1 MSLFNVSL
9 SFSSE
14 KPLLIVTKKALDLD
28 LITRSAILTTQIL
41 TATSSQT
48 IPDDQLTFVVLQ
60 SPAWGR
66 IVRSNSGHVTAS
78 EKTVT
83 SFTKLD
89 LKNGLVRYS
98 LGNIYGRTNLGILM
112 DSFHVYVTDG
122 VHNSSAGQVLVNI
135 SMPTYADNVVKRR
148 NHRNVNKSNSK
159 KTSRNHQQTRDEE
172 GLGINNSNN
181 NNSTPFGFHFSNPNK
196 DRGKSSLHLKVEN
209 IRVTRKGQTPFTI
222 RYERSPQKRRSM
234 IESTL
239 SLDVPPTHGH
249 LVLLRPQQDL
259 IDQDLKEDRFQNL
272 SLTDISNEISMVYKH
287 DGSESSHDNFVLSL
301 ANDNK
306 SIKKSVSV
314 KIGSKSKMVK
324 LIKNRGLLMSDRN
337 PATLNSSYLVVS
349 EEFTSPG
356 EIEYELMKQP
366 TRGYLKILDQ
376 QLESSGTQLEVG
388 SIFTQLDVNENRVL
402 YVPVDANLRNDSF
415 AFKVND
421 DPQLHSFNIFI
432 KRYERIL
439 PPLRI
444 SLGDQSFHCLEEN
457 SFDDL
462 GKVDQ
467 SCSFVSIRKEPLFGV
482 VGQQGHKFLAAD
494 LAKVCY
500 YGHEHLKG
508 DQFELAIFNEC
519 TNTTVVSRKFLVDSG
534 ELHTPHLDVSVPLM
548 VVHGDRVSL
557 NPSNLQAS
565 SDGVEASRIYFV
577 VVDPPRHG
585 RLLMDGQSVREFSQE
600 DINSELISYESSRI
614 DDSMMDYF
622 LFFVSIDKSP
632 LVRSASDGKA
642 SFFSILIQP
651 ASKIP
656 PRLIVTSPHKNLAI
670 LDNKFVFRIDATHL
684 KASHSSFSSRELVYH
699 IKSKTKHGH
708 LEFYT
713 SGRQVRRRFTQ
724 KDIDDNNLIFVLKN
738 DSLAVND
745 SFSFKLMDPNK
756 NTIDNQR
763 LVLSFPSFFKHSRF
777 MPIACRFSF
786 EWSVVEFPMSQLKIC
801 KSSDV
806 LVLPVLRRGLISGTS
821 SVMIRAKY
829 VSDKDIP
836 DHSKPT
842 DGSITFRASSHFIC
856 CSSAF
861 ISLIHLGV
869 LTLTYKKFSFA

>member
-1 MSLFNVSL
+1 MRETFSLDELQSHLVNFKLFSDQHRHHRHHLKDSFLLLQNSESSLYPEKRRGDCQISLFNVSL

-28 LITRSAILTTQIL
+28 LITRSAILNTQIL
-41 TATSSQT
+41 TATSSKT
-48 IPDDQLTFVVLQ
+48 IPDNQLTFVILQ

-66 IVRSNSGHVTAS
+66 IVRSTTGHVTAS
-78 EKTVT
+78 EKPVT
-83 SFTKLD
+83 SFTKSD
-89 LKNGLVRYS
+89 LKNSLVRYS
-98 LGNIYGRTNLGILM
+98 LGNIYGRTNLGTLM

-122 VHNSSAGQVLVNI
+122 VHNSSVGQVLVNI

-159 KTSRNHQQTRDEE
+159 KTSRNHQQVRDED
-172 GLGINNSNN
+172 GLGIINN
-181 NNSTPFGFHFSNPNK
+181 NNVSTSLGFHSVISSIPNK
-196 DRGKSSLHLKVEN
+196 DRGKNSLHLKVDN
-209 IRVTRKGQTPFTI
+209 IHVPRKGQTLFTI

-239 SLDVPPTHGH
+239 ILDKPPSHGH
-249 LVLLRPQQDL
+249 LVLLRPQHDS
-259 IDQDLKEDRFQNL
+259 IDQDLKEERFQNL

-314 KIGSKSKMVK
+314 KIGSKSKSAK
-324 LIKNRGLLMSDRN
+324 LIKNRGLPMTDQT
-337 PATLNSSYLVVS
+337 PATLNSSHLMVS
-349 EEFTSPG
+349 EEFMSPD
-356 EIEYELMKQP
+356 EIEYELIKQP

-376 QLESSGTQLEVG
+376 QLESSETELEVG
-388 SIFTQLDVNENRVL
+388 SVFTQLDVNENRVL
-402 YVPVDANLRNDSF
+402 YVPVDGALPNDSF
-415 AFKVND
+415 TFKVND
-421 DPQLHSFNIFI
+421 DPQLHAFNIFV
-432 KRYERIL
+432 KKHERIL

-457 SFDDL
+457 SFDGL
-462 GKVDQ
+462 EKVDH
-467 SCSFVSIRKEPLFGV
+467 SCSFISIRKQPLFGV

-494 LAKVCY
+494 LAKGRVCY

-508 DQFELAIFNEC
+508 DQFELAMFNEC
-519 TNTTVVSRKFLVDSG
+519 ANTTVVSRKFVVDSG

-557 NPSNLQAS
+557 TPSNLQVS

-585 RLLMDGQSVREFSQE
+585 RLLMDGQPVREFSQE

-622 LFFVSIDKSP
+622 LFFISIDKSP
-632 LVRSASDGKA
+632 LARSASDGKA

-656 PRLIVTSPHKNLAI
+656 PKLIVTSPHKNLAI
-670 LDNKFVFRIDATHL
+670 LDKKFVFRIDTTHL
-684 KASHSSFSSRELVYH
+684 KALHSSFSSRELVYH

-713 SGRQVRRRFTQ
+713 TGRQVRRRFTQ
-724 KDIDDNNLIFVLKN
+724 KDVDDNNLIFVLKN
-738 DSLAVND
+738 DSLATND

-763 LVLSFPSFFKHSRF
+763 LVLSFPSFF
-777 MPIACRFSF
+777 
-786 EWSVVEFPMSQLKIC
+786 
-801 KSSDV
+801 
-806 LVLPVLRRGLISGTS
+806 
-821 SVMIRAKY
+821 
-829 VSDKDIP
+829 
-836 DHSKPT
+836 
-842 DGSITFRASSHFIC
+842 
-856 CSSAF
+856 
-861 ISLIHLGV
+861 
-869 LTLTYKKFSFA
+869 